1 MITFGIDPGSQ
12 KTGFGV
18 IRVEGSSYTMIDAGV
33 IRMEQGAPL
42 ADRLNEIYE
51 RLSACMAEHAPDRIY
66 LEAIF
71 HQKNAQS
78 ALVLGHARG
87 VALLAAAKRA
97 CPIGEITPAEVKK
110 AVTGRGNADKHQV
123 QEMVRILLALDKKFA
138 QDASDALAIA
148 IAGASRARFDDAI
161 ARGMG
166 TAR

>member
-18 IRVEGSSYTMIDAGV
+18 IRVEGSSYTLVASGV
-33 IRMEQGAPL
+33 IRMEAGAPL
-42 ADRLNEIYE
+42 AERLNEIYE
-51 RLSACMAEHAPDRIY
+51 RLCTCMAEHAPDRVY
-66 LEAIF
+66 LESIF

-87 VALLAAAKRA
+87 AALIAAAKQG

-123 QEMVRILLALDKKFA
+123 QEMVRILLALDKKVA

-161 ARGMG
+161 ARGTG
-166 TAR
+166 AR